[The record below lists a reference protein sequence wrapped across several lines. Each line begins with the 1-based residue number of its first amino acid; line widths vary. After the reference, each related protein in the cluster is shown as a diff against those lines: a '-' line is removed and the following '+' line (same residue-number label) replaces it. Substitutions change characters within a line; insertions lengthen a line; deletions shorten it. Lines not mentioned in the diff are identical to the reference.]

1 MIRTA
6 QRATMRQHLS
16 SALALA
22 LTCGL
27 LASMTRA
34 DVLIEGTPA
43 AVRVTT
49 GQDTIADVLSVI
61 GATFDVKYRT
71 EIPLDAAAHRT
82 YSGSLGHVISRLLDG
97 YSYVI
102 KNEQEETEIFIFAKR
117 GETAI
122 SPGEALP
129 PPKAPPAKGILSQWR

>member
-1 MIRTA
+1 MIRTV
-6 QRATMRQHLS
+6 QRATVRQQLS
-16 SALALA
+16 AALALA

-27 LASMTRA
+27 LARMTRA
-34 DVLIEGTPA
+34 EVHIEGTPA

-102 KNEQEETEIFIFAKR
+102 KNEREATEIFIFGKR
-117 GETAI
+117 GETSI
-122 SPGEALP
+122 LPTEALP
-129 PPKAPPAKGILSQWR
+129 PPKAPPPKGIVSQWR